1 MAYITPKL
9 DWNNTDYHNF
19 VDKNRVENNTDFIND
34 LLDFPAVLEPINT
47 TRTNVYIDFDVDF
60 NRIEDNINA
69 VRDAFVEPPNWV
81 TLDANWQPVVTPF
94 GFQVANAW
102 ENNIQ
107 NLKDSI
113 EGTQEYYLVTGTF
126 YTGTNSN
133 LQRFSRGR

>member
-1 MAYITPKL
+1 MYINPTL
-9 DWNNTDYHNF
+9 DWNATDFHNST
-19 VDKNRVENNTDFIND
+19 DKNRVENNTDFINT
-34 LLDFPAVLEPINT
+34 LLDSPAVLDPINT
-47 TRTNVYIDFDVDF
+47 TRTNAYIDFDVDF

-113 EGTQEYYLVTGTF
+113 DGTTEYYLVTDTF
-126 YTGTNSN
+126 YVGNNSN